1 MTFETQKDFSGKT
14 RTIVMA
20 EIQSER
26 RVSWI
31 RLAIAGFYFLL
42 SIYGFLLEKTSNLS
56 FTIQIISVLALI
68 TFSVYYLFINNTKL
82 FNTYLVYLIV
92 SLDVVVITLILGSY
106 YINGSDSYLITNAV
120 FCTYFIAITFTSL
133 HYKINLPIFCGIMC
147 VFAFTI
153 LYVLLKNAGMLT
165 CIETDDYILRIS
177 VLMVVAG
184 LGRIVSRNNARIIQ
198 QVISSEIKYLDLIH
212 RLPEMFCTLDSH
224 GNFLWSNIASHSVL
238 GIPAKVLQGRNLRSF
253 LVNPEIF
260 RLDRNGIKGT
270 FEIND
275 FGGNR
280 RFVDC
285 IIQSVADENG
295 NVSYEGIISD
305 VTDRELAISQREEMV
320 NRLFQYQKMESLGT
334 LASGMAHDF
343 NNILQTVNDLTMT
356 VKKESAEP
364 ETKQKMELVND
375 TLTDARFLVSELFA
389 LGRKQ
394 PLDYHPIHVQDF
406 MERVVTQFRKQLG
419 NRYKITLATSKNPL
433 WIHGDPDYLKRIFQN
448 LFGNARDSMLE
459 GGTIKVSCSRPIET
473 EGHHP
478 EIVVIRVS
486 DTGQGIAQDLTEKIF
501 DPFFT
506 TKKAGKGTGLGLAL
520 VRRIVMLHNG
530 TIMVEKTGSGGT
542 TFKIELP
549 AGDETDFEINRRAIF
564 KDRLHTTVLLLD
576 DDPKIREVL
585 KIFLL
590 EFKYSVL
597 EASNSE
603 EAIKGLLENKNY
615 CNILIMDWKLGN
627 EDPHYVIRRLRTI
640 KNDLII
646 LVVSGYAPETKSI
659 KKMKIHRWFT
669 KPYDKNQLDIEI
681 QKVLRK
687 ITITNT
693 RI

>member
-1 MTFETQKDFSGKT
+1 MTFETQRNFSGKT

-31 RLAIAGFYFLL
+31 RLVIAGFYFLL
-42 SIYGFLLEKTSNLS
+42 SIYGFLLEKTSTVS

-68 TFSVYYLFINNTKL
+68 TFSIYYLFVSTNKI
-82 FNTYLVYLIV
+82 NTYLVYLIV
-92 SLDVVVITLILGSY
+92 SLDAIVITLILGSY
-106 YINGSDSYLITNAV
+106 YLNGSEPYFITNTV

-133 HYKINLPIFCGIMC
+133 HYRVNLPIFCGIMC
-147 VFAFTI
+147 VIAFTI
-153 LYVLLKNAGMLT
+153 LYVLLKNAGVLT
-165 CIETDDYILRIS
+165 WVKTDDYILRIS
-177 VLMVVAG
+177 VLMVAAG
-184 LGRIVSRNNARIIQ
+184 LGRIVSRNNAKIIQ
-198 QVISSEIKYLDLIH
+198 QVISSETKYLDLIH

-238 GIPAKVLQGRNLRSF
+238 GIPAKVLKGRNLRSF

-280 RFVDC
+280 RFIDC

-295 NVSYEGIISD
+295 NASYEGIISD

-356 VKKESAEP
+356 VKKESAES
-364 ETKQKMELVND
+364 ETRQKMELIND

-394 PLDYHPIHVQDF
+394 PLDYHPVHVQDF

-419 NRYKITLATSKNPL
+419 NRYKITLETSQKPL

-459 GGTIKVSCSRPIET
+459 GGTIKVSCFSSIEK
-473 EGHHP
+473 EGYHP
-478 EIVVIRVS
+478 EKIVVRVS
-486 DTGQGIAQDLTEKIF
+486 DTGQGISKDLTEKIF

-530 TIMVEKTGSGGT
+530 TIMVEKTGSGGA

-549 AGDETDFEINRRAIF
+549 ACDETDSRAIL

-603 EAIKGLLENKNY
+603 EAIKGLLENKNC

-659 KKMKIHRWFT
+659 KEMNIHRWFT

-681 QKVLRK
+681 QKELHK
-687 ITITNT
+687 IMANYQ
-693 RI
+693 

>member
-1 MTFETQKDFSGKT
+1 
-14 RTIVMA
+14 
-20 EIQSER
+20 
-26 RVSWI
+26 
-31 RLAIAGFYFLL
+31 
-42 SIYGFLLEKTSNLS
+42 
-56 FTIQIISVLALI
+56 
-68 TFSVYYLFINNTKL
+68 
-82 FNTYLVYLIV
+82 
-92 SLDVVVITLILGSY
+92 
-106 YINGSDSYLITNAV
+106 
-120 FCTYFIAITFTSL
+120 
-133 HYKINLPIFCGIMC
+133 
-147 VFAFTI
+147 
-153 LYVLLKNAGMLT
+153 
-165 CIETDDYILRIS
+165 
-177 VLMVVAG
+177 
-184 LGRIVSRNNARIIQ
+184 
-198 QVISSEIKYLDLIH
+198 
-212 RLPEMFCTLDSH
+212 
-224 GNFLWSNIASHSVL
+224 
-238 GIPAKVLQGRNLRSF
+238 
-253 LVNPEIF
+253 
-260 RLDRNGIKGT
+260 
-270 FEIND
+270 
-275 FGGNR
+275 
-280 RFVDC
+280 
-285 IIQSVADENG
+285 
-295 NVSYEGIISD
+295 
-305 VTDRELAISQREEMV
+305 
-320 NRLFQYQKMESLGT
+320 
-334 LASGMAHDF
+334 
-343 NNILQTVNDLTMT
+343 
-356 VKKESAEP
+356 
-364 ETKQKMELVND
+364 
-375 TLTDARFLVSELFA
+375 
-389 LGRKQ
+389 
-394 PLDYHPIHVQDF
+394 

-419 NRYKITLATSKNPL
+419 NRYEITLENSQNPL

-459 GGTIKVSCSRPIET
+459 GGTINVSCSSSIET

-478 EIVVIRVS
+478 EVVVIRVS
-486 DTGQGIAQDLTEKIF
+486 DKGQGIAQDLTEKIF

-506 TKKAGKGTGLGLAL
+506 TKKVGKGTGLGLAL